1 VLIKKIKIKQI
12 GEKLIIAVSSTDREE
27 IVMRISFGGEKM
39 ELCNVEMKKSKLW
52 PVWDCGSGCGSKCF
66 SFRNVSK

>member
-52 PVWDCGSGCGSKCF
+52 PV
-66 SFRNVSK
+66 